1 MWQCGNTVQETINFA
16 DKMMKLAD
24 IAGDLEVAN
33 IDLANA
39 VAEVERIEQMLND
52 LRAQHE
58 EYVQWNNQHR
68 DEYQN
73 KLDEFEEAYDTA
85 SQEAKEAFKKDIM
98 ELFNKFREAFEESN
112 NQYIS
117 MMNNLT
123 GALYSKE
130 QFHSLSKMHDELL
143 VTGMGR
149 LT

>member
-1 MWQCGNTVQETINFA
+1 
-16 DKMMKLAD
+16 MMLLAD
-24 IAGDLEVAN
+24 MAGDLEVAE

-39 VAEVERIEQMLND
+39 VAEVERVEEMLND

-73 KLDEFEEAYDTA
+73 KTDEFADAYDAA
-85 SQEAKEAFKKDIM
+85 SQEAKQAFKKDIM

-130 QFHSLSKMHDELL
+130 QMNKFI
-143 VTGMGR
+143 V
-149 LT
+149 

>member
-1 MWQCGNTVQETINFA
+1 MQETINFA
-16 DKMMKLAD
+16 DKMMLLAD
-24 IAGDLEVAN
+24 MAGDLEVAE

-39 VAEVERIEQMLND
+39 VAEVERVEEMLND

-73 KLDEFEEAYDTA
+73 KTDEFADAYDAA
-85 SQEAKEAFKKDIM
+85 SQEAKQAFKKDIM

-130 QFHSLSKMHDELL
+130 QMNKLI
-143 VTGMGR
+143 V
-149 LT
+149 